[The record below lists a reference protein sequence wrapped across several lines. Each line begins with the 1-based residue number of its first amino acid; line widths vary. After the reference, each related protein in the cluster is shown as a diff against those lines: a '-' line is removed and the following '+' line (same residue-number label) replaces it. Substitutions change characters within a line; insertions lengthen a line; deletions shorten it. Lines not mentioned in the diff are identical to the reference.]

1 MISTGRVVY
10 WGAIMNNFD
19 FITFKELLA
28 IPDFQDSWKAI
39 SPYHGEE
46 FEEDAIFIVSH
57 GDVSFADHFRLDI
70 DHGWTMHDK
79 KWKEQFPN
87 LPLQSSD
94 ERVEG
99 LIIFGNLHIKGSLLN
114 EEGDYG
120 AFLYVSGQINC
131 QSLVAGGSVMY
142 VKKEVTVTEVFIS
155 HYNHGYFRADGLVT
169 APVLI
174 INDHYTI
181 LNDHQASLFYYNDKT
196 GENPPENN
204 CYEDEDGDW
213 LCSDQLGKLLANPTP
228 TFEDLIFDLNEGE
241 YVLSTATQLPA
252 KDEHYWLRKLNK
264 NWSILNRIPAEFKTH
279 RVFEKAYAKYGALC
293 FSYFPESFIS
303 QERIEQALIKNGINI
318 RYVPDSLL
326 TKAHCYLAA
335 KHQTYLSFVPDK
347 YLDKDLIKE
356 VIHYHESQMSSVPPE
371 FITEELLIDYVR
383 LGPGLWLDKYC
394 KIANVSKDTVLLK
407 ALDSGI
413 ATIDK
418 IWGHHFQEAVYSY
431 AKKRYENEPEW
442 SQYVAKFQK
451 KIDRLSAS
459 A

>member
-1 MISTGRVVY
+1 
-10 WGAIMNNFD
+10 MNNFD

-28 IPDFQDSWKAI
+28 IQDFQDSWSAI
-39 SPYHGEE
+39 SSYHGEE
-46 FEEDAIFIVSH
+46 FEEDAIFIVSQ

-79 KWKEQFPN
+79 KWKGQFPN
-87 LPLQSSD
+87 LPLSQSD

-99 LIIFGNLHIKGSLLN
+99 LIVFGNLNIKGSLIN

-120 AFLYVSGQINC
+120 AFLYVSGQIDC

-142 VKKEVTVTEVFIS
+142 VKKEVNAEEVFIS
-155 HYNHGYFRADGLVT
+155 HYNHGYFRADGMVT
-169 APVLI
+169 AQVLI
-174 INDHYTI
+174 INDHYTY
-181 LNDHQASLFYYNDKT
+181 LNNYQASLFYYNDKT

-204 CYEDEDGDW
+204 CYEDEEGDW
-213 LCSDQLGKLLANPTP
+213 LCSDELSKLLNNPTP

-241 YVLSTATQLPA
+241 YVLSTARHLPA
-252 KDEHYWLRKLNK
+252 KDEAYWLRKLNR
-264 NWSILNRIPAEFKTH
+264 NWSILNRIPAEFKTQ
-279 RVFEKAYAKYGALC
+279 RVFEKAYAKYGALS

-303 QERIEQALIKNGINI
+303 QERIEQALMKNGINI

-335 KHQTYLSFVPDK
+335 KHQTSLSFVPER
-347 YLDKDLIKE
+347 YLDKELIKE
-356 VIHYHESQMSSVPPE
+356 VIHFHESQMSSVPPE
-371 FITEELLIDYVR
+371 FITEELLVDYVK

-394 KIANVSKDTVLLK
+394 KIANLSKDNILLK

-413 ATIDK
+413 ASIDK
-418 IWGHHFQEAVYSY
+418 IWGHHFQQVVYDY
-431 AKKRYENEPEW
+431 AKKLYENEPTWNHYLE
-442 SQYVAKFQK
+442 KFQK
-451 KIDRLSAS
+451 KIDRLSAP